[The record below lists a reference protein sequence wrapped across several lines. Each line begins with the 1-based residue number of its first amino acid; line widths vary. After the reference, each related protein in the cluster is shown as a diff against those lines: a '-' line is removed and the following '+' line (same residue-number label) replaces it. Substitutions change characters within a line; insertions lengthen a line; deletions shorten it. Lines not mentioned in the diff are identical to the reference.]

1 MKKNIVIKLFGGLFI
16 VSFFVLLFMK
26 CLKMGTKKTLVLFV
40 NQAYTCVV
48 SN

>member
-1 MKKNIVIKLFGGLFI
+1 MKY
-16 VSFFVLLFMK
+16 
-26 CLKMGTKKTLVLFV
+26 LKMGTKKTLVLFV